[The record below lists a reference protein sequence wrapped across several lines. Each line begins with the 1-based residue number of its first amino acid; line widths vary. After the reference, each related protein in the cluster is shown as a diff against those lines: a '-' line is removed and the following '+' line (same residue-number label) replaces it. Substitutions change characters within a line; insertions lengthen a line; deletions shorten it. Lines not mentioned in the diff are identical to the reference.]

1 MRKVLVKKLVRQ
13 LLVRTQVPPS
23 LYPQGPDIW
32 TTRKKDG
39 WWNTYYAQVY
49 RLHHCPLDCLN
60 SNLHLQH
67 RNGRQ
72 KWLCQFYFSQSQPL
86 TKCYEMPRIDHSL
99 KSWMENHIKYADLV
113 QCTAQEMQFFLWMRC
128 CKIRDSALSWTS
140 CHLRIPNTIN
150 IYYAPNNKDY
160 DCPRKL

>member
-49 RLHHCPLDCLN
+49 RLCHCPLDCLN

-113 QCTAQEMQFFLWMRC
+113 N
-128 CKIRDSALSWTS
+128 SALLKKCSSSFGWDVVRLETV
-140 CHLRIPNTIN
+140 HWVELVAIWGYPTQ
-150 IYYAPNNKDY
+150 
-160 DCPRKL
+160 